1 MKNFLPL
8 IKGYSS
14 STYTKAFILGSI
26 LVTFTA
32 VFAIHYNELSTE
44 RLILSQNCKNKH
56 QPIFCHIKKS
66 NMLRKLEIIIQTF
79 CSTLI
84 IYFILFFIFG
94 YGGGSLNEYYKPN
107 TNDLKDFILI
117 ICFIILLNILF
128 YYIVIIK
135 IRKRIPPL
143 YGVLYGIGVQY
154 GIINQI
160 EGPFKM
166 VNNHIMSK
174 NDRHNIL
181 NPDIK
186 IPYYNYI

>member
-1 MKNFLPL
+1 MKNLSPF

-44 RLILSQNCKNKH
+44 RLHLSENCKNKH

-66 NMLRKLEIIIQTF
+66 NILRKLEITLQTF
-79 CSTLI
+79 SSTLI

-94 YGGGSLNEYYKPN
+94 YGGGSINYYYKPHI
-107 TNDLKDFILI
+107 NDLKEFIFTM
-117 ICFIILLNILF
+117 CFIILLNIIF
-128 YYIVIIK
+128 YYIVIFR
-135 IRKRIPPL
+135 IRKRLPPL
-143 YGVLYGIGVQY
+143 YGVLYGIGIQY
-154 GIINQI
+154 GFIKQI
-160 EGPFKM
+160 EGPFKT
-166 VNNHIMSK
+166 VNNHIMSE
-174 NDRHNIL
+174 NNRHNIL
-181 NPDIK
+181 NPNIK